1 MSGPTLSPQTA
12 GADLTPEQIGIG
24 MRISIHP
31 HADDFE
37 RIILDAIKHT
47 NEVLTPQGLTE
58 GLDIQ
63 TGEISTY
70 VGVKTGDAAQ
80 ILATYAATLIHSASR
95 ASQRRHLTS
104 HILLSR
110 GCPGGATCELIPGEI
125 PAEKRVF
132 LEKSGIPAAASWS
145 LYPLTDG
152 NLPHLEPINQAIQEV
167 KDSGL
172 DVSEEHLPP
181 RCAETSP
188 AYSPSSSMLG
198 HKLANTSHTWCP
210 MCRCPWIPQAHSG
223 PVMQHDRHRTT
234 TLQLPQPV

>member
-12 GADLTPEQIGIG
+12 GAELTPEQVGIG

-47 NEVLTPQGLTE
+47 NEVLIPQGLTE

-80 ILATYAATLIHSASR
+80 KLATYAATLIHSASV

-110 GCPGGATCELIPGEI
+110 GCPGGATCELNPGQL

-167 KDSGL
+167 KDAGL
-172 DVSEEHLPP
+172 EVSEEHFATTVRGDLSCVLAVIFNAWAKVGEHVPHVV
-181 RCAETSP
+181 SHVSLSLD
-188 AYSPSSSMLG
+188 SPS
-198 HKLANTSHTWCP
+198 AQN
-210 MCRCPWIPQAHSG
+210 SG
-223 PVMQHDRHRTT
+223 DAA
-234 TLQLPQPV
+234 

>member
-1 MSGPTLSPQTA
+1 MSGPTLSPQTR
-12 GADLTPEQIGIG
+12 GAELTPEQIGIG

-47 NEVLTPQGLTE
+47 NEVLTPHGLTE

-80 ILATYAATLIHSASR
+80 KLATYAATLIQSASV

-110 GCPGGATCELIPGEI
+110 GCPGGATCELIPGQL
-125 PAEKRVF
+125 PTEKRVF

-172 DVSEEHLPP
+172 EVSEEHFATTVRGDLSCVLAVIFNAWAKVGEHVPHVV
-181 RCAETSP
+181 SHVSLSLD
-188 AYSPSSSMLG
+188 SPS
-198 HKLANTSHTWCP
+198 A
-210 MCRCPWIPQAHSG
+210 Q
-223 PVMQHDRHRTT
+223 RTGDAA
-234 TLQLPQPV
+234 